1 MDSVEP
7 GIDTTYFV
15 VHYFVTK
22 YRCYCAGVFAKSVD
36 SIIVMILTLVTVIVM
51 RDRIGMIMTQ

>member
-7 GIDTTYFV
+7 GIDKTYFV

-36 SIIVMILTLVTVIVM
+36 SNDTDTSHS
-51 RDRIGMIMTQ
+51 DSDA